1 MEKNESASLS
11 DQVIMPSDAV
21 KLRATIRSIEE
32 YQDIYQ
38 RSIEDPENFW
48 GGLAEQLSWYK
59 V

>member
-48 GGLAEQLSWYK
+48 GGLVY
-59 V
+59 